1 MKINRHSIF
10 LKLNL
15 LFAIAIVSIT
25 IIFFIF
31 MSISEKRQFGIV
43 LRDARHAMRI
53 IKNNPHDFSIALKE
67 EGYKTVQKPEKILNE
82 AKPVAYP
89 KKLPPFIKKRLLAK
103 KIAILKYNSNYY
115 FEINLPR
122 HHLLVKNRAYLN
134 IFYWLLLA
142 YIAVI
147 GIIAFIYIQLKRA
160 LNPIKKLE
168 QEIKKFGEGSVDIDT
183 RSDKKDEIA
192 SVGNQFYNAVQKI
205 NLLQNTR
212 TLFLRN
218 MMHELKTP
226 ITKGKLSLSL
236 MEENSE
242 SAMLER
248 VFHRL
253 DALINEMTDIERI
266 TTQDI
271 TIEKKSHRLIDI
283 VDYAK
288 DLLYLKEHQLTHNIS
303 DQTLECDF
311 KLFGIAV
318 KNLID
323 NGIKYSTDNKVEIK
337 VDIQSIQFINRG
349 VPLQDAFQ
357 AYLESFYK
365 GSLTMKNQSGFGLG
379 LYIVSEI
386 MKIHG
391 FSIDYRHHNG
401 KNIFIM
407 GTSKNP
413 RYS

>member
-15 LFAIAIVSIT
+15 LFAVAVVSIT
-25 IIFFIF
+25 IVFFIF
-31 MSISEKRQFGIV
+31 MSISEKRQLGII
-43 LRDARHAMRI
+43 LNDARHVMRI
-53 IKNNPHDFSIALKE
+53 VRNNPHDFSLALQE

-82 AKPVAYP
+82 AKPVTYP
-89 KKLPPFIKKRLLAK
+89 KKLPPFIKRRLLTK
-103 KIAILKYNSNYY
+103 KITILKYDSNYY
-115 FEINLPR
+115 FQINLPK
-122 HHLLVKNRAYLN
+122 HHVLVKNRAYHD
-134 IFYWLLLA
+134 IFYRLFGTYL
-142 YIAVI
+142 AVI
-147 GIIAFIYIQLKRA
+147 AIIAFIYIELKRA
-160 LNPIKKLE
+160 LKPIKKLE
-168 QEIKKFGEGSVDIDT
+168 LEIKKFGDGSVDVDT

-242 SAMLER
+242 SAMLEK
-248 VFHRL
+248 VFHKL
-253 DALINEMTDIERI
+253 DALINEMADIERI
-266 TTQDI
+266 TTQNI

-288 DLLYLKEHQLTHNIS
+288 DLLYLKERQLTHNIS
-303 DQTLECDF
+303 NQTLECDF

-349 VPLQDAFQ
+349 VPLQDALQ
-357 AYLESFYK
+357 TYLEPFYK
-365 GSLTMKNQSGFGLG
+365 GSLTTKNQNGFGLG

-391 FSIDYRHHNG
+391 FGLDYKRHDG
-401 KNIFIM
+401 KNIFIIKP
-407 GTSKNP
+407 S
-413 RYS
+413 